1 MERIILPRRL
11 HEQML
16 RHAKSAVPME
26 AVGIIGGDRDGLAH
40 LVIELPNL
48 ADKNEFF
55 ADPFAQYQAEQQIS
69 KAGLNLIAI
78 YHSHPG
84 GGTALSESDRNAAI
98 NWDCAHIVIVPERYS
113 EKNNY
118 IRAHRIFEEG
128 KAIEIVIV
136 QN

>member
-1 MERIILPRRL
+1 
-11 HEQML
+11 ML

-26 AVGIIGGDRDGLAH
+26 AVGIIGGDSSDGLAH
-40 LVIELPNL
+40 LIIELPNL
-48 ADKNEFF
+48 ADRNEFF

-69 KAGLNLIAI
+69 EAGLNIIAI

-98 NWDCAHIVIVPERYS
+98 NWDCAHIVIVPERDS
-113 EKNNY
+113 EEDNH
-118 IRAHRIFEEG
+118 IRAYRVLEEG
-128 KAIEIVIV
+128 KAIEIVVV